1 MNVLNELLVLNRIL
15 LFIKQLL
22 DDSLE
27 IVVVYTPL
35 IKENISFV
43 YSRLDY
49 LYKLINK
56 PEMKRLRKQF
66 STVIKRQI
74 EIINFILKNQSI
86 LKHFQP
92 KQLNN
97 ILNTLTEYY
106 ENIANENYDFQQIDL
121 NNNYVNESEYGFLLN
136 QMSEK

>member
-66 STVIKRQI
+66 SAVIKRQI
-74 EIINFILKNQSI
+74 EIINFILENQSI

-97 ILNTLTEYY
+97 ILNTLAEYY

>member
-43 YSRLDY
+43 SSRLDY
-49 LYKLINK
+49 LYKFINK

-66 STVIKRQI
+66 SAVIKRQI

>member
-22 DDSLE
+22 EDSLE

-43 YSRLDY
+43 SSRLDY

>member
-22 DDSLE
+22 EDSLE

-66 STVIKRQI
+66 SAVIKRQI
-74 EIINFILKNQSI
+74 EIINFILENQSI

-92 KQLNN
+92 KQLSN

>member
-66 STVIKRQI
+66 SAVIKRQI
-74 EIINFILKNQSI
+74 EIINFILENQSI

>member
-66 STVIKRQI
+66 SAVIKRQI
-74 EIINFILKNQSI
+74 EIIDFILENQSI
-86 LKHFQP
+86 LKHYQP

>member
-22 DDSLE
+22 EDSLE

-43 YSRLDY
+43 SSRLDY
-49 LYKLINK
+49 LYKFINK

-74 EIINFILKNQSI
+74 GIINFILENQSI

>member
-22 DDSLE
+22 EDSLE

-49 LYKLINK
+49 LYKFINK

-66 STVIKRQI
+66 SAVIKRQI
-74 EIINFILKNQSI
+74 EIIDFILENQSI

>member
-22 DDSLE
+22 EDSLE

-66 STVIKRQI
+66 SAVIKRQI
-74 EIINFILKNQSI
+74 EIIDFILENQSI

-92 KQLNN
+92 KQLSN

>member
-1 MNVLNELLVLNRIL
+1 MNVLNELLILNRIL

-43 YSRLDY
+43 SSRLDY
-49 LYKLINK
+49 LYKFINK

-74 EIINFILKNQSI
+74 EIINFILENQSI

>member
-22 DDSLE
+22 EDSLE

-66 STVIKRQI
+66 SAVIKRQI
-74 EIINFILKNQSI
+74 EIIDFILENQSI

>member
-22 DDSLE
+22 EDSLE

-66 STVIKRQI
+66 SAVIKRQI
-74 EIINFILKNQSI
+74 EIIDFILENQSI

-121 NNNYVNESEYGFLLN
+121 NNNYVNESEYGLLLN

>member
-1 MNVLNELLVLNRIL
+1 MNVFNELLVLNRIL

-43 YSRLDY
+43 SSRLDY

>member
-49 LYKLINK
+49 LYKFINK
-56 PEMKRLRKQF
+56 PELKRLRKQF

-74 EIINFILKNQSI
+74 EIINFILENQSI

>member
-43 YSRLDY
+43 SSRLDY

>member
-22 DDSLE
+22 EDSLE

-66 STVIKRQI
+66 SAVIKRQI
-74 EIINFILKNQSI
+74 EIINFILENQSI

>member
-43 YSRLDY
+43 SSRLDY
-49 LYKLINK
+49 LYKFINK

-66 STVIKRQI
+66 SAVIKRQI
-74 EIINFILKNQSI
+74 EIIDFILENQSI

-92 KQLNN
+92 KQLSN

>member
-66 STVIKRQI
+66 SAVIKRQI
-74 EIINFILKNQSI
+74 EIIDFILENQSI

>member
-22 DDSLE
+22 EDSLE
-27 IVVVYTPL
+27 IVVVYTPF

-49 LYKLINK
+49 LYKFINK

-74 EIINFILKNQSI
+74 EIINFILENQSI

>member
-43 YSRLDY
+43 SSRLDY

-66 STVIKRQI
+66 SAVIKRQI
-74 EIINFILKNQSI
+74 EIIDFILENQSI

-121 NNNYVNESEYGFLLN
+121 NNNYVNESEYGLLLN

>member
-22 DDSLE
+22 EDSLE
-27 IVVVYTPL
+27 IIVVYTPL

-66 STVIKRQI
+66 SAVIKRQI
-74 EIINFILKNQSI
+74 EIIDFILENQSI

>member
-22 DDSLE
+22 EDSLE

-43 YSRLDY
+43 SSRLDY

-56 PEMKRLRKQF
+56 PELKRLRKQF
-66 STVIKRQI
+66 SAVIKRQI
-74 EIINFILKNQSI
+74 EIINFILENQSI

>member
-74 EIINFILKNQSI
+74 EIINFILENQSI

>member
-22 DDSLE
+22 EDSLE
-27 IVVVYTPL
+27 IVIVYTPL

-43 YSRLDY
+43 SSRLDY

-66 STVIKRQI
+66 SAVIKRQI
-74 EIINFILKNQSI
+74 EIINFILENQSI
-86 LKHFQP
+86 LKHFQT

>member
-22 DDSLE
+22 EDSLE

-66 STVIKRQI
+66 SAVIKRQI
-74 EIINFILKNQSI
+74 EIIAFCCYILSDFVRKG
-86 LKHFQP
+86 
-92 KQLNN
+92 N
-97 ILNTLTEYY
+97 ILN
-106 ENIANENYDFQQIDL
+106 IR
-121 NNNYVNESEYGFLLN
+121 
-136 QMSEK
+136 

>member
-22 DDSLE
+22 EDSLE

-43 YSRLDY
+43 SSRLDY

-66 STVIKRQI
+66 SAVIKRQI
-74 EIINFILKNQSI
+74 EIIDFILENQSI

>member
-66 STVIKRQI
+66 SAVIKRQI

>member
-22 DDSLE
+22 EDSLE

-43 YSRLDY
+43 SSRLDY
-49 LYKLINK
+49 LYKFINK

-66 STVIKRQI
+66 SAVIKRQI
-74 EIINFILKNQSI
+74 EIINFILENQSI

-121 NNNYVNESEYGFLLN
+121 NNNYVNESEYGLLLN